1 MSIRTSLANV
11 RIAEADVAVHRADIV
26 AAWRGLKQETE
37 RAATPGRV
45 IGAGL
50 IAGFVSGLR
59 SPSTSNSKPLGDKLF
74 DMLVDTA
81 FTGIGAAIA
90 AGVAAAEAQG
100 APAASSSHPT
110 RPADMPTPSARA
122 SSADGD

>member
-1 MSIRTSLANV
+1 MSIRSKLDVVNIAAADCALRRANV
-11 RIAEADVAVHRADIV
+11 T

-59 SPSTSNSKPLGDKLF
+59 KSPAAASVPLGDKLF
-74 DMLVDTA
+74 NMLIDTA
-81 FTGIGAAIA
+81 FASFGAAIT
-90 AGVAAAEAQG
+90 AGVAAAG
-100 APAASSSHPT
+100 ARDESVAPK
-110 RPADMPTPSARA
+110 
-122 SSADGD
+122 SSAAHSADARTSSTGID